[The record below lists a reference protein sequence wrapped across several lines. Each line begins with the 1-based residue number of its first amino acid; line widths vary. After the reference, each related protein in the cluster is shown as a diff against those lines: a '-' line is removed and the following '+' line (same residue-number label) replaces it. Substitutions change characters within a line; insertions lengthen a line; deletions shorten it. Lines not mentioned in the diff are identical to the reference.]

1 MAQTELRIL
10 NKGFTLIESLLVLSV
25 VSLFVLLPV
34 LVIDNYQKQIE
45 VVGFCQ
51 RLEKGLYTAQQ
62 TAIIDQRQ
70 TRVAYTRA
78 PDPGVHFQSTITGEL
93 RLSSIDVPKQL
104 EVHSF
109 PMILFNSSS
118 GNNSS
123 FPQIVLYWPEKDQT
137 ITYKFLFGSGR
148 YEKVIE

>member
-1 MAQTELRIL
+1 MVLY
-10 NKGFTLIESLLVLSV
+10 KGFTLIESLLALSV
-25 VSLFVLLPV
+25 VSVFILLPV
-34 LVIDNYQKQIE
+34 LAIDNYQKQIE
-45 VVGFCQ
+45 VVGFCG

-70 TRVAYTRA
+70 TRVAYTSGTDA
-78 PDPGVHFQSTITGEL
+78 AVHFQSTITGEL
-93 RLSSIDVPKQL
+93 RLSSIEVPEPL
-104 EVHSF
+104 EVRSF
-109 PMILFNSSS
+109 PTILFNSSS

-123 FPQIVLYWPEKDQT
+123 FPRIILYWPEKDQT